1 MSFGKKGGLLF
12 AVLNILQLVGWTA
25 IMIYDGAVAANGI
38 LGTGIWVWAVVIG
51 VLILVW
57 ILIGLTNLGKVNTIA
72 MAALFVLSI
81 ILLKLYFRQRCTH
94 YRYSKQRRTFLRRR
108 R

>member
-1 MSFGKKGGLLF
+1 METVKMSFGKKGGLLF

-38 LGTGIWVWAVVIG
+38 LDTGIWVWAVVIG

-81 ILLKLYFRQRCTH
+81 ILLKSYFSAKVYALQI
-94 YRYSKQRRTFLRRR
+94 
-108 R
+108 